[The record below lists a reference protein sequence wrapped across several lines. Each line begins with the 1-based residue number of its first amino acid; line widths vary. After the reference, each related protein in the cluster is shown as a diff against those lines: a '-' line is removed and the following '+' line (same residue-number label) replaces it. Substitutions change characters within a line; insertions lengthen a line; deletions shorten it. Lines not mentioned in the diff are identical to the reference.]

1 MARQMGA
8 FKEEIES
15 SEEDEQIKELARIL
29 IEGFMAQIEAQGS
42 DSISQDEETKPGT
55 DQFR

>member
-15 SEEDEQIKELARIL
+15 SEEEEQIKELARIL
-29 IEGFMAQIEAQGS
+29 IEGFMAQIELQGS
-42 DSISQDEETKPGT
+42 NSISQDEETRPGI
-55 DQFR
+55 DQSQ